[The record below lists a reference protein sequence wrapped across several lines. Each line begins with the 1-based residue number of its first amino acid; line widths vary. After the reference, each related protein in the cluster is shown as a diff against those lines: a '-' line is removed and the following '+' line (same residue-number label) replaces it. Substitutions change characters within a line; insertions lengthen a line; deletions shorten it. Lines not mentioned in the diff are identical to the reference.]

1 MKNFLLNKEIPNELG
16 YIGVINKSGND
27 LMNNISAEEIIKK
40 EKEFFE
46 TDQIYK
52 DLPKDLVGNDALIK
66 KISKIYFKLIK
77 DNFPNIEKNEE
88 KIRDLLDLVNE
99 YSLKED
105 EIMGINKINNKNKKT
120 EEPSSKNKKKN
131 YGNLFG

>member
-1 MKNFLLNKEIPNELG
+1 
-16 YIGVINKSGND
+16 
-27 LMNNISAEEIIKK
+27 MNNISTEEIIKK

-52 DLPKDLVGNDALIK
+52 GLPKDLVGNDALMK

-77 DNFPNIEKNEE
+77 DDFPNIEKNEE
-88 KIRDLLDLVNE
+88 KIRDLFDLVNE